1 MRLTRVGIPIAVLA
15 LMAGCG
21 PLTVSPSVPADPD
34 ASLPM
39 PKGPLMADYDRH
51 LATWQA
57 SGIARYAFTYS
68 PTCFCPLTQH
78 LIVGDGGVVRID
90 GVPVDGSVDPPIG
103 APVGVEGLFEIV
115 RHAIDGDST
124 IAVYDDVTGVPISMQ
139 SDPVINGSDDEL
151 DFTVTDWTLT
161 PPDDKVLGRISLARR
176 DWERH
181 PPSSYV
187 WSIVVACDCA
197 WDGKRFDLT
206 VIDGNVTAR
215 SNGKRVSFETL
226 EGLPLTASDL
236 FTMAAGAATVAD
248 VTVEFDRQLSYPTRV
263 EIRDHRPDAVS
274 HEAIRVVRFRAASG

>member
-1 MRLTRVGIPIAVLA
+1 GLALHLVPPACREHPLMEPLAGVTERRLKALAFTGAEPVERDREELDAGKGHGRPPVSNTPRDDGAVPKSSSDAPGNPAPHPAASGRSTWRAQMRLTRVGIPIAVLA

-103 APVGVEGLFEIV
+103 APVGVEGLFEI
-115 RHAIDGDST
+115 
-124 IAVYDDVTGVPISMQ
+124 
-139 SDPVINGSDDEL
+139 
-151 DFTVTDWTLT
+151 
-161 PPDDKVLGRISLARR
+161 
-176 DWERH
+176 
-181 PPSSYV
+181 
-187 WSIVVACDCA
+187 
-197 WDGKRFDLT
+197 
-206 VIDGNVTAR
+206 
-215 SNGKRVSFETL
+215 
-226 EGLPLTASDL
+226 
-236 FTMAAGAATVAD
+236 
-248 VTVEFDRQLSYPTRV
+248 
-263 EIRDHRPDAVS
+263 
-274 HEAIRVVRFRAASG
+274 